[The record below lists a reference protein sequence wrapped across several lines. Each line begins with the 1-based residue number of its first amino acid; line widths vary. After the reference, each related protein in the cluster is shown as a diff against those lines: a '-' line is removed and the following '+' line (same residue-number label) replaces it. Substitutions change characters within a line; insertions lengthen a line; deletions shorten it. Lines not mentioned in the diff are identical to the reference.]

1 MKERTTISIRKT
13 DNGYLEL
20 TTIYRDHL
28 VRRLYIGYS
37 QREAVRRFKEVLKTE
52 Y

>member
-1 MKERTTISIRKT
+1 MKERISISIRQT

-20 TTIYRDHL
+20 STIYRDQL

-37 QREAVRRFKEVLKTE
+37 QREAVRRFKLAIKEE